1 MKIKLYKY
9 TPHIESFLNTPML
22 RATRTNDLND
32 PFELKPNQELVES
45 IVTNEAPSETALSW
59 LGGSQG
65 FADFKLS
72 YNKGVVA
79 LSECH
84 DNLLMWSHYADEHRG
99 GVIEFT
105 FDLENKSHSRT
116 LVQRGLF
123 QELADNNY
131 QYGLVRYRKNRSIDL
146 SMISERGYKLWEQI
160 VDQLGFIKSKD
171 WMYEEEH
178 RFLVDM
184 NYCNKTYVP
193 DNEYSRGRMELFD
206 VSVESV
212 SVGGKNYIVV
222 PPEHILRKA
231 GKHKECEPHLEMF
244 FHNGFAVRAE
254 YLQFVDINP
263 DCITGLYLGAKMKDE
278 QVESILSDTA
288 RLAKFQNLK
297 EDIYQAEIHSLNFD
311 LEFKSLVVP

>member
-9 TPHIESFLNTPML
+9 TPHIESFLNTLML
-22 RATRTNDLND
+22 RATRTKDLND

-45 IVTNEAPSETALSW
+45 IVTNGAQSETALSL
-59 LGGSQG
+59 LGGRQG
-65 FADFKLS
+65 FAEFKLS

-99 GVIEFT
+99 GVIELT
-105 FDLENKSHSRT
+105 FDLENESHSRT

-123 QELADNNY
+123 QNLADNNY

-146 SMISERGYKLWEQI
+146 SMISGRRYELWQQI

-178 RFLVDM
+178 RFLIDM

-193 DNEYSRGRMELFD
+193 DNEYSRERMTLFD

-212 SVGGKNYIVV
+212 SVGDKNYIVV
-222 PPEHILRKA
+222 PPEHILSKA
-231 GKHKECEPHLEMF
+231 AKHKECEPHFEMLF
-244 FHNGFAVRAE
+244 LNGFTTRTE
-254 YLQFVDINP
+254 YLQFVDIKP
-263 DCITGLYLGAKMKDE
+263 DCVTGLYLGAKMRNE
-278 QVESILSDTA
+278 QVESILSDTD
-288 RLAKFQNLK
+288 RLSKFQNLK

-311 LEFKSLVVP
+311 LEFKPLTVT

>member
-1 MKIKLYKY
+1 M
-9 TPHIESFLNTPML
+9 NTPML

-32 PFELKPNQELVES
+32 PFELKPNQELIES
-45 IVTNEAPSETALSW
+45 FVTNEAPSEIALSW

-65 FADFKLS
+65 FAEFKLS
-72 YNKGVVA
+72 YNKGIVA

-99 GVIEFT
+99 GVVEFT
-105 FDLENKSHSRT
+105 FDLDSKSHART

-123 QELADNNY
+123 RELADNNY
-131 QYGLVRYRKNRSIDL
+131 QYGLVRYRKSRSIDL
-146 SMISERGYKLWEQI
+146 SLINGCGYKLWEQI

-184 NYCNKTYVP
+184 NYCNKTYIP
-193 DNEYSRGRMELFD
+193 DNEYSRERMKLFD
-206 VSVESV
+206 VSLESV
-212 SVGGKNYIVV
+212 SVGGANYIVV
-222 PPEHILRKA
+222 PPEHILRKNA
-231 GKHKECEPHLEMF
+231 KNKECEPHLDIF
-244 FHNGFAVRAE
+244 CLDGFPVRTE

-263 DCITGLYLGAKMKDE
+263 ECVTGLYLGAKMKDE

-288 RLAKFQNLK
+288 RLAKFKNLK
-297 EDIYQAEIHSLNFD
+297 ESIYKAEIHALHFD
-311 LEFKSLVVP
+311 LEFNPLTSI